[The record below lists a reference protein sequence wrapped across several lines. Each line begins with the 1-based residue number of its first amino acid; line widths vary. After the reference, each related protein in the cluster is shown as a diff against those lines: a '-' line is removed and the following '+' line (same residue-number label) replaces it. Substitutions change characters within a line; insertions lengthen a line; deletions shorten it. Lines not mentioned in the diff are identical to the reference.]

1 MDKPSSVEL
10 SCLRALRYERTRLE
24 SLFGPFPV
32 DTSDDPNAVV
42 FNWLSERI
50 ESIEVRLK

>member
-10 SCLRALRYERTRLE
+10 SCLRALKYERTRLE

-32 DTSDDPNAVV
+32 DASEPNAIV